1 MDILFDVFRLLA
13 SIAIA
18 LAAGK
23 LISKLKLPSIL
34 GWLIAGMMIGPHAL
48 NLLNSS
54 VLDSRWFQTLE
65 SLFEC
70 TFGLMIGTE
79 LIWKEMKKAG
89 PQILVTTV
97 TESLGTFLVVSL
109 VFGTIF
115 WLTDIPIYLAFMF
128 GGIALA
134 TAPAPSLSVVNEL
147 KTDGPVTKT
156 LIPMAALDDL
166 VGALVFFLVIAFVSA
181 HISSAG
187 IPVPVVLFLVFLPV
201 IIGGAAGFVTG
212 KMLQHTKTLTST
224 LIVMLAMLL
233 VSADIGFAINSMLP
247 TPVLNFMLI
256 GMSFSTVFSNMI
268 TEEQLNGIMKV
279 MNPVIG
285 FSMVAVIL
293 NLAAPLDYHLIFNAG
308 IYTAIYIIARAIGKY
323 TGAYFGAAVTHSPA
337 SVRKYLGFTL
347 LPHSGVSLVFTG
359 IAVSVLSGPA
369 PECAALIQGTIA
381 AAAVINEIIA
391 VFMAKKGFEW
401 AGELH
406 KAEAVGG
413 SAA

>member
-134 TAPAPSLSVVNEL
+134 TVPAPSLSVVNEL

-187 IPVPVVLFLVFLPV
+187 IPVPVVLFLVFLPA

-212 KMLQHTKTLTST
+212 KMLQHTKTQTST

-233 VSADIGFAINSMLP
+233 VSAGIGFAINSMLP

>member
-134 TAPAPSLSVVNEL
+134 TVPAPSLSVVNEL

-187 IPVPVVLFLVFLPV
+187 IPVPVVLFLVFLPA

-212 KMLQHTKTLTST
+212 KMLQHTKTQTST

-233 VSADIGFAINSMLP
+233 VSAGIGFAINSMLP

-369 PECAALIQGTIA
+369 PECAALIQGTIV